1 MYSLHRTL
9 ENLCQYGFIFKIT
22 FIFNVINS
30 VVNVL
35 FSAQISITIIS
46 LFTSYCYQDFDYSS
60 NSLSCDQTLL
70 VKKTT
75 KTQMS
80 WFFEIT
86 TLDYW
91 VNVKTFSKYMYYTK
105 KNKKRKLRYIYTIC
119 TCILKLINFSTER
132 NKVTS

>member
-86 TLDYW
+86 TLDY
-91 VNVKTFSKYMYYTK
+91 
-105 KNKKRKLRYIYTIC
+105 
-119 TCILKLINFSTER
+119 
-132 NKVTS
+132 